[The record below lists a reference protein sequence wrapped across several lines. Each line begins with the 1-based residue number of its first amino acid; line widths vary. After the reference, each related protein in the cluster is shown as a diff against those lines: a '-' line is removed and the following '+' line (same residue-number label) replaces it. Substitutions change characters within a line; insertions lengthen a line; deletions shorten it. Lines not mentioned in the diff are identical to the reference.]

1 MVKSRSVRFEKAR
14 GLGAARA
21 HLRYIQRDGV
31 NRDGERGQLY
41 SAENDRADG
50 KAFIE
55 RQVNDRHQF
64 RFIVSPEDGE
74 QYDDLKPLTRRLM
87 AQMEQDLGT
96 KLDWVAVDHFNT
108 CHPHTHIVI
117 RGKDEQGR
125 DRGQER
131 RVGKECVSTCR
142 SRWSPYH

>member
-1 MVKSRSVRFEKAR
+1 MVKSRIVRFDKAK

-31 NRDGERGQLY
+31 TRDGERGQLY

-64 RFIVSPEDGE
+64 RFIVSRSEEHTSELQPLMPIS
-74 QYDDLKPLTRRLM
+74 YAVFCLKKKTTI
-87 AQMEQDLGT
+87 Q
-96 KLDWVAVDHFNT
+96 VN
-108 CHPHTHIVI
+108 
-117 RGKDEQGR
+117 
-125 DRGQER
+125 
-131 RVGKECVSTCR
+131 
-142 SRWSPYH
+142 

>member
-1 MVKSRSVRFEKAR
+1 MLKSRLVRVDKAK

-31 NRDGERGQLY
+31 TRDGERGQLY

-87 AQMEQDLGT
+87 AQMEQDLRSEE
-96 KLDWVAVDHFNT
+96 
-108 CHPHTHIVI
+108 HTSELQSLMRI
-117 RGKDEQGR
+117 
-125 DRGQER
+125 
-131 RVGKECVSTCR
+131 S
-142 SRWSPYH
+142 Y